1 MNTQSSTTS
10 SPINSPKTISINFSL
25 APYIYATTFEN
36 AIIILDGTADK
47 YISLIDD
54 AAKFLRLILATRFIQ
69 HENKSYYPESDDQ
82 SDNNDKYT
90 YWISYFIEKK
100 FIVHGSTPTIL
111 TKPLQDG
118 GLKEYRWD
126 TKKAS
131 WKPFSVA
138 PFFDVFKA
146 YSLLARVHWTIKH
159 KGILGIITLIH
170 KNTPSP
176 QNITVPSHTEIQTL
190 SASVDAASLLYPK
203 QTLCLAWAATFT
215 LLALRKK
222 WKINFVIGIQT
233 NPFYAHAWAE
243 TAAGTVINDD
253 PLVAQALSVIFK
265 APYQH

>member
-10 SPINSPKTISINFSL
+10 STINPPKIIPINFSL

-36 AIIILDGTADK
+36 AVIILDGTVDK

-82 SDNNDKYT
+82 SDNNDTYN

-100 FIVHGSTPTIL
+100 FIIHGITTTTL
-111 TKPLQDG
+111 TKPLQYG

-126 TKKAS
+126 TKKTS
-131 WKPFSVA
+131 WKPFSLT
-138 PFFDVFKA
+138 PFLDLIKA
-146 YSLLARVHWTIKH
+146 YWILAKVHRTIKH

-170 KNTPSP
+170 KNAATKENLIMPS
-176 QNITVPSHTEIQTL
+176 QKEINIL

-203 QTLCLAWAATFT
+203 QTLCLAWATTFT

-253 PLVAQALSVIFK
+253 PLVAQALAIIFK
-265 APYQH
+265 APYQQ